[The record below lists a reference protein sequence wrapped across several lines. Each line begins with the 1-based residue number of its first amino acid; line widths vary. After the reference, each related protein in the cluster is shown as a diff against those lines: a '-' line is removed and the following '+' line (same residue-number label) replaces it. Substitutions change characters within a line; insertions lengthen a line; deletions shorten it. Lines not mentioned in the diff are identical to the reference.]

1 MNKKLYVAG
10 INYETT
16 EEQLR
21 EYFSEAG
28 TIEALN
34 IVKDKVTGNYRGF
47 GFVEFA
53 TEEEAGKA
61 ISLFNDKEF
70 EGRDLT
76 VETAKPS
83 ENS

>member
-16 EEQLR
+16 EDQLR

-34 IVKDKVTGNYRGF
+34 IVKDKVTGNSRGF

-53 TEEEAGKA
+53 SDEEAAKA
-61 ISLFNDKEF
+61 IDMFNGKDF
-70 EGRDLT
+70 AGRTLT
-76 VETAKPS
+76 VESAKPTEDS
-83 ENS
+83 